1 MIAHIVTS
9 CASCPYAWIG
19 RGNYPLWVCT
29 AADPGRTIGLHM
41 QRAEVPPEWCVLREA
56 DRLVTLRVR

>member
-9 CASCPYAWIG
+9 CAECPYSWTG
-19 RGNYPLWVCT
+19 GDVQPWVCT
-29 AADPGRTIGLHM
+29 AEEPGRALGKM
-41 QRAEVPPEWCVLREA
+41 SQPWPEPDAACVLREA